1 MIVYAECMFFIPMAA
16 SLKDKRSILKRMT
29 DRVKNQYNVSIG
41 EIDHQ
46 NLWQRTTLSIV
57 ATASSKDAA
66 EREVR
71 RAIKL
76 LESNPE
82 WEMTELTIDYY

>member
-1 MIVYAECMFFIPMAA
+1 MFFIPMAA

>member
-1 MIVYAECMFFIPMAA
+1 MFFIPMAA
-16 SLKDKRSILKRMT
+16 SLKDKRSVLKRMT

-82 WEMTELTIDYY
+82 WEMTESTIDYY